1 MSGQGSSPDESFSN
15 VAAGCSLR
23 ETRESNNNDNASLR
37 EASAAPAPAAG
48 IPSSGEQQQ
57 RRHSSSERQPNDCA
71 AGSGVAERESSG
83 GISSSSEHAAD
94 FFHNYYS
101 NRGHALDSNEV
112 SFSSETGISSS
123 DPLKSLKSSAPVYG
137 ELTVYSWG
145 RGEDGQLGIGDTSDQ
160 DVPTYVDALRG
171 VGVKEIACGSGHT
184 VVLTGEGE
192 VYTW

>member
-1 MSGQGSSPDESFSN
+1 MEDP
-15 VAAGCSLR
+15 V
-23 ETRESNNNDNASLR
+23 ETNASNIISR
-37 EASAAPAPAAG
+37 TSGSAS
-48 IPSSGEQQQ
+48 Q
-57 RRHSSSERQPNDCA
+57 
-71 AGSGVAERESSG
+71 G

-101 NRGHALDSNEV
+101 NRGYALDNDNDNDSNNNNFSQAGETTAASA
-112 SFSSETGISSS
+112 SFK
-123 DPLKSLKSSAPVYG
+123 LKSPAVNHYG

-160 DVPTYVDALRG
+160 DEPTYVDALRG

-192 VYTW
+192 VYTWYVVTFLCFC